1 MVAPEPPEIRISWRT
16 IAIRGERSI
25 LEVSWALRFIL
36 VCRGLT
42 ILVRPAVLAYIALR
56 LWLA

>member
-1 MVAPEPPEIRISWRT
+1 MIPPEPPEICINWRT

-25 LEVSWALRFIL
+25 REVSWALRFIL

-42 ILVRPAVLAYIALR
+42 ILIRPFVLAYIALR
-56 LWLA
+56 LWFA